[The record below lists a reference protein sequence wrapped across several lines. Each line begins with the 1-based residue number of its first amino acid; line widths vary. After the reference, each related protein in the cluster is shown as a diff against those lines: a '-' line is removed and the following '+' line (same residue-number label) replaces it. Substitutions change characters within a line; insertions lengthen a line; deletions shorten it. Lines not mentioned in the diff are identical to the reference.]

1 MDCVFQQT
9 FEIKLSIGGLTVTQR
24 GQRRGSK
31 LFKKPIILRLE
42 KKFYFSNYIPTGL
55 LCSM

>member
-1 MDCVFQQT
+1 MDCVLHQT
-9 FEIKLSIGGLTVTQR
+9 FEIKLSIGGLKVIQR

-42 KKFYFSNYIPTGL
+42 K
-55 LCSM
+55 